1 MIPAPNR
8 LFTERHDG
16 KTRGFTL
23 VEVIF
28 VVAITGIL
36 ASIATVAYDGQRDKS
51 RINKAILDV
60 RTISLSVEA
69 YYNDNGTWPTSL
81 ADVRKDKLLDPWG
94 KPYRYLNIAMS
105 PPGAVRKDKFLVPL
119 NMDFDL
125 YSMGRDRDSKPPL
138 TAKVS
143 RDDIIRANNGDY
155 VGPASG
161 Y

>member
-1 MIPAPNR
+1 MASHG
-8 LFTERHDG
+8 LFTARHDG
-16 KTRGFTL
+16 KSRGFTL

-36 ASIATVAYDGQRDKS
+36 ASIATVVYDGQRDKS
-51 RINKAILDV
+51 RLNKAILDV
-60 RTISLSVEA
+60 RAISVSIEA
-69 YYNDNGTWPTSL
+69 YYNDNGTWPMSL

-94 KPYRYLNIAMS
+94 NPYRYLNIAAS

-119 NMDFDL
+119 NVDFDL
-125 YSMGRDRDSKPPL
+125 YSMGQDGDSKPPL
-138 TAKVS
+138 TAQVS
-143 RDDIIRANNGDY
+143 KDDIIRANDGDY

>member
-1 MIPAPNR
+1 MVSHR
-8 LFTERHDG
+8 LFTARRDG
-16 KTRGFTL
+16 KSRGFTL
-23 VEVIF
+23 IEVII
-28 VVAITGIL
+28 VLSIVSVL
-36 ASIATVAYDGQRDKS
+36 ASIATVVYDGQRDKS

-60 RTISLSVEA
+60 RAISVSIEA

-81 ADVRKDKLLDPWG
+81 ADVKKDKLLDPWG
-94 KPYRYLNIAMS
+94 KPYRYLNVAMS

-125 YSMGRDRDSKPPL
+125 YSMGQDGDSKPPL

-143 RDDIIRANNGDY
+143 KDDIIRANDGEY